1 MKKQEHLPMYG
12 VGPAYG
18 AVVLL
23 ATALGHVLT
32 YTGRMPVRPFG
43 PLRIPVAAVAAA
55 LILLGLWL
63 WYSAVFRARVDEH
76 IKENTLAAA
85 GVYAWVRNPIY
96 SAFLLAGS
104 GALLLANNLWLLVL
118 PPLYWLFLTV
128 LMKCT
133 EEKWL
138 AKLHGDA
145 YAAYCRR
152 VNRCIPWFPKNE
164 REGRG

>member
-1 MKKQEHLPMYG
+1 MYG

-23 ATALGHVLT
+23 ATALGNVLT

-128 LMKCT
+128 LMKWT
-133 EEKWL
+133 EEKWR

-145 YAAYCRR
+145 YAAYRRR
-152 VNRCIPWFPKNE
+152 VNRCIKKKKKNE

>member
-23 ATALGHVLT
+23 ATALGNVLT

-118 PPLYWLFLTV
+118 PPLYWLS
-128 LMKCT
+128 
-133 EEKWL
+133 
-138 AKLHGDA
+138 KLHGDA